1 MKQITNIRKA
11 VCTMANELKKE
22 GYTLSQAFRKAW
34 RRIKLS
40 MKIRAV
46 GTTAG
51 NIQERL
57 GFMKQFPVDTMQAE
71 LVREPENPFDKNAI
85 KIVVH
90 LRSINRKT
98 VKSYYNTYI
107 RKTIGEKLITAIVK
121 LDCQKIINQMVEDGK
136 KHSTMTNLKSC
147 LTAVFESAVDEDVI
161 LKNPARNLQIPQT
174 EVKKRVAMDPEQIK
188 LFMEYVRNSPQYSN
202 TYPEFLFLFNTGVRV
217 GEMAG
222 LTWDNID
229 FENNVITINKTV
241 NRYRK
246 KDFGFTVALASPKS
260 RTSIRTFP
268 MNDEVRKMFLKEK
281 FRDTPPAAPLPFVD
295 DSGNIRR
302 QVKNIV
308 FSNSFGNA
316 WNEPGFL
323 CLINRIIEAY
333 NREAEETKRKKLE
346 NFCPHMAR
354 HTYTSFAYSAGADV
368 KAVSEILG
376 HASTSVTLDTYAH
389 LTDEKKR
396 QQEEIVRAIKVL

>member
-1 MKQITNIRKA
+1 M
-11 VCTMANELKKE
+11 
-22 GYTLSQAFRKAW
+22 
-34 RRIKLS
+34 
-40 MKIRAV
+40 
-46 GTTAG
+46 
-51 NIQERL
+51 
-57 GFMKQFPVDTMQAE
+57 
-71 LVREPENPFDKNAI
+71 
-85 KIVVH
+85 
-90 LRSINRKT
+90 
-98 VKSYYNTYI
+98 
-107 RKTIGEKLITAIVK
+107 
-121 LDCQKIINQMVEDGK
+121 
-136 KHSTMTNLKSC
+136 
-147 LTAVFESAVDEDVI
+147 DEDVI

-308 FSNSFGNA
+308 FSNSF
-316 WNEPGFL
+316 WE
-323 CLINRIIEAY
+323 CLEGTDPKELEKEIIEKSRHYGIEVDPNAIV
-333 NREAEETKRKKLE
+333 NDLPPWASGKEWK
-346 NFCPHMAR
+346 FSAR
-354 HTYTSFAYSAGADV
+354 Y
-368 KAVSEILG
+368 
-376 HASTSVTLDTYAH
+376 
-389 LTDEKKR
+389 
-396 QQEEIVRAIKVL
+396 